1 MRAALAQ
8 SVERRLGKAE
18 VGGSIPLGSL
28 EKPLI
33 TIEGFL
39 CCHACDKK
47 VQWTFGMWRKRW
59 QKMRKSTVMTEGSIW
74 KQLLL
79 YSIPLIL
86 GNLFQQLYNTVDSI
100 IVGNYIGS
108 EALAAVGSGGSI
120 INLLIGFCVG
130 ASAGAGVVIAQ
141 FFGAQDE
148 EGVRK
153 AVHTTLAIAMT
164 AGAVMTVVGIVLVPY
179 LLRMMGTP
187 QEVFKQAVV
196 YLQVYFGGILFSV
209 IYNMSAGI
217 LNAVGNSR
225 KSLTYLIIAAISNIF
240 LDLFFVVVLK
250 MGIVGVAL
258 ATDISQLLSGVF
270 ILLFLIRSQEI
281 YRVRIREIRFYKN
294 MPSKIIKIGLPTG
307 IQHVV
312 ISFSNVIVQS
322 SVNSF
327 GADAMAGFA
336 AYLKIDGF
344 NILPVM
350 SFSTAATTFT
360 GQNIGARRNDRVKK
374 GMYLSVGMGVLYTIV
389 TGILLMI
396 FAPQVI
402 GVFSDNQ
409 KVVAY
414 GVYIMKFFCPFY
426 WSLAIL
432 HVLAGTIRGTGHTLQ
447 PMLIILFSLC
457 VFRVIWIGTVLPVSH
472 QFSSIMCV
480 YPLSWVIGMVIILIY
495 AWKGRWMPGRKER

>member
-1 MRAALAQ
+1 M
-8 SVERRLGKAE
+8 K
-18 VGGSIPLGSL
+18 
-28 EKPLI
+28 KT
-33 TIEGFL
+33 TI
-39 CCHACDKK
+39 
-47 VQWTFGMWRKRW
+47 
-59 QKMRKSTVMTEGSIW
+59 MTEGSIW
-74 KQLLL
+74 KKLLM

-108 EALAAVGSGGSI
+108 EALAAVGSSGSI

-141 FFGAQDE
+141 FFGAQDK

-153 AVHTTLAIAMT
+153 AVHTTLAIAIA
-164 AGAVMTVVGIVLVPY
+164 AGVVMTVVGILLVPF
-179 LLRMMGTP
+179 LLRAMGTP
-187 QEVFKQAVV
+187 EEVFGQAVT
-196 YLQVYFGGILFSV
+196 YLQVYFGGIFFSV

-225 KSLTYLIIAAISNIF
+225 RSLIYLMIAAVSNIF
-240 LDLFFVVVLK
+240 LDLLLVVVLK
-250 MGIVGVAL
+250 MGIVGAAL
-258 ATDISQLLSGVF
+258 ATDISQLLSCIF
-270 ILLFLIRSQEI
+270 ILLFLTRSQEI
-281 YRVRIREIRFYKN
+281 YRVRLREIRFYER

-312 ISFSNVIVQS
+312 ISFSNVLVQS

-327 GADAMAGFA
+327 GAAAMAGFA
-336 AYLKIDGF
+336 VYIKIDGF

-360 GQNIGARRNDRVKK
+360 GQNIGAGKYDRVKR
-374 GMYLSVGMGVLYTIV
+374 GMYVSLAMGIIYTIA
-389 TGILLMI
+389 TGILLLI

-402 GVFSDNQ
+402 GIFTDNQ
-409 KVVAY
+409 EVVTY

-432 HVLAGTIRGTGHTLQ
+432 HVLSGTIRGTGHTLE
-447 PMLIILFSLC
+447 PMLVILFSLC
-457 VFRVIWIGTVLPVSH
+457 VFRVIWITAALSIAH
-472 QFSSIMCV
+472 QFSYVMVV
-480 YPLSWVIGMVIILIY
+480 YPLSWMVGMILILLY
-495 AWKGRWMPGRKER
+495 AWKGRWMPKKAA

>member
-1 MRAALAQ
+1 M
-8 SVERRLGKAE
+8 K
-18 VGGSIPLGSL
+18 
-28 EKPLI
+28 KT
-33 TIEGFL
+33 TI
-39 CCHACDKK
+39 
-47 VQWTFGMWRKRW
+47 
-59 QKMRKSTVMTEGSIW
+59 MTEGSIW
-74 KQLLL
+74 KKLLM

-108 EALAAVGSGGSI
+108 EALAAVGSSGSI

-141 FFGAQDE
+141 FFGAQDK

-153 AVHTTLAIAMT
+153 AVHTTLAIAIA
-164 AGAVMTVVGIVLVPY
+164 AGVVMTVVGILLVPF
-179 LLRMMGTP
+179 LLRAMGTP
-187 QEVFKQAVV
+187 EEVFGQAVT
-196 YLQVYFGGILFSV
+196 YLQVYFGEIFFSV

-225 KSLTYLIIAAISNIF
+225 RSLIYLMIAAVSNIF
-240 LDLFFVVVLK
+240 LDLLLVVVLK
-250 MGIVGVAL
+250 MGIVGAAL
-258 ATDISQLLSGVF
+258 ATDISQLLSCIF
-270 ILLFLIRSQEI
+270 ILLFLTRSQEI
-281 YRVRIREIRFYKN
+281 YRVCLREIRFYER

-312 ISFSNVIVQS
+312 ISFSNVLVQS

-327 GADAMAGFA
+327 GAAAMAGFA
-336 AYLKIDGF
+336 AYIKIDGF

-360 GQNIGARRNDRVKK
+360 GQNIGAGKYDRVKR
-374 GMYLSVGMGVLYTIV
+374 GMYVSLAMGIIYTIA
-389 TGILLMI
+389 TGILLLI

-402 GVFSDNQ
+402 GVFTDNQ
-409 KVVAY
+409 EVVTY

-432 HVLAGTIRGTGHTLQ
+432 HVLSGTIRGTGHTLE
-447 PMLIILFSLC
+447 PMLVILFSLC
-457 VFRVIWIGTVLPVSH
+457 VFRVIWITAALSIAH
-472 QFSSIMCV
+472 QFSYVMVV
-480 YPLSWVIGMVIILIY
+480 YPLSWMVGMILILLY
-495 AWKGRWMPGRKER
+495 AWKGRWMPKKAA